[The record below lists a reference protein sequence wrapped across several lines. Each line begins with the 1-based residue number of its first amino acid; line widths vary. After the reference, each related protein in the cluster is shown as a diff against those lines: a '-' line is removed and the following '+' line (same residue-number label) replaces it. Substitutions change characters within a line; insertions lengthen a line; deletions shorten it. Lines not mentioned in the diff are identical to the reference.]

1 ARIVYPNITL
11 YPVWDGRIGASPVR
25 LICTLSGYFP
35 DTLKVEWK
43 QEIKPLNAE
52 PTERKCPSV
61 EEEEKSFTLRSE
73 IQPQMTEWKKGS
85 RFTCSAV
92 HNKEKFEKATDICE
106 VSSGLPPLIHVEIPS
121 FKTVMTATSQA
132 DATCSVL
139 TDLDVSIT
147 WLMDGGQKPPGRKA
161 DNTTHKISIVSVP
174 VNQWKSATAIT
185 CKVDHKCFSSPSPS
199 KRVPVSGAAVEVP
212 SVEIKRSLKG
222 DPYVLQCHITPL
234 SSSDLYVTFQANDVD
249 MSGKQFV
256 DLPETPDLYSVI
268 KQFSIPETKRKKG
281 TRFSC
286 TVSQGFSTNITSNT
300 TGYIFDDPSVEL
312 VVVSS
317 QESGPQR
324 LLCSGW
330 GFKPQIEWFSG
341 SDKSTASK
349 TDVTMGADGRVAVTS
364 ELHVSQDQW
373 TKGMVFTCTLSDSSL
388 NKQVSKTISLC
399 SVMHQPT
406 VKIMQPTLSELS
418 TSDSLTLVCL
428 VSGYFPSNIMVY
440 WKENASVVHSKPTAT
455 LLQGTK
461 KLVCLVFGFS
471 PVSIN
476 ISWYDGSKELLDYNT
491 SEPHR
496 DENGKF
502 SIQSHLRLSQDNWL
516 PGKDITCR
524 VTHEN
529 TTLSLNISKPDTL
542 EHCDF
547 FDDILHVDVNEDM
560 ETGDMVSIGC
570 LAIGFTPASLTFTW
584 NKNGTDL
591 TDFIQYP
598 PEKDRDTYMEISQIR
613 VRQQDWDAGLYYQCA
628 VSHPA
633 GKAQTLHITKPPAF
647 YQLPSLK
654 VLASSDETSYS
665 CFANDFSPKDFEIK
679 WLKDDQEI
687 TSNMTEVKTLV
698 GERKLKNGT
707 KVYNVAS
714 FLTFPSNE
722 GFCDSKFK
730 CEFKGKDDK
739 GDVFT
744 NSSVITIKDCSGDIH
759 IEGPK
764 LEDIFLHQSGTVKCQ
779 VKGNKISA
787 EKVYWEDINGEEIPP
802 PKATPS
808 TGKPASNSLKITY
821 DEWINGVKFV
831 CVVVDNNSPD
841 PLKKVYERKIDQGIV
856 FDTDSTIEAEEDNM
870 GSTAITF
877 ILLFLVTLLFTIG
890 TTAFKVK

>member
-1 ARIVYPNITL
+1 
-11 YPVWDGRIGASPVR
+11 
-25 LICTLSGYFP
+25 
-35 DTLKVEWK
+35 
-43 QEIKPLNAE
+43 
-52 PTERKCPSV
+52 
-61 EEEEKSFTLRSE
+61 
-73 IQPQMTEWKKGS
+73 
-85 RFTCSAV
+85 
-92 HNKEKFEKATDICE
+92 
-106 VSSGLPPLIHVEIPS
+106 
-121 FKTVMTATSQA
+121 
-132 DATCSVL
+132 
-139 TDLDVSIT
+139 
-147 WLMDGGQKPPGRKA
+147 
-161 DNTTHKISIVSVP
+161 
-174 VNQWKSATAIT
+174 
-185 CKVDHKCFSSPSPS
+185 
-199 KRVPVSGAAVEVP
+199 
-212 SVEIKRSLKG
+212 
-222 DPYVLQCHITPL
+222 
-234 SSSDLYVTFQANDVD
+234 

-399 SVMHQPT
+399 SGAAVKAPSVEIKRSLKGDPYVLQCHITPLSSSDLYVTFQANDVDMSGKHYKDQTGKSKVVHQPT

-440 WKENASVVHSKPTAT
+440 WRENGQRLPEARYTNASVVHSKPTAT

-560 ETGDMVSIGC
+560 GVESWYMAFTFLLFFLISFIYGVSVTI
-570 LAIGFTPASLTFTW
+570 
-584 NKNGTDL
+584 
-591 TDFIQYP
+591 
-598 PEKDRDTYMEISQIR
+598 
-613 VRQQDWDAGLYYQCA
+613 
-628 VSHPA
+628 
-633 GKAQTLHITKPPAF
+633 
-647 YQLPSLK
+647 
-654 VLASSDETSYS
+654 
-665 CFANDFSPKDFEIK
+665 
-679 WLKDDQEI
+679 
-687 TSNMTEVKTLV
+687 VKT
-698 GERKLKNGT
+698 K
-707 KVYNVAS
+707 
-714 FLTFPSNE
+714 
-722 GFCDSKFK
+722 
-730 CEFKGKDDK
+730 
-739 GDVFT
+739 
-744 NSSVITIKDCSGDIH
+744 
-759 IEGPK
+759 
-764 LEDIFLHQSGTVKCQ
+764 
-779 VKGNKISA
+779 
-787 EKVYWEDINGEEIPP
+787 
-802 PKATPS
+802 
-808 TGKPASNSLKITY
+808 
-821 DEWINGVKFV
+821 
-831 CVVVDNNSPD
+831 
-841 PLKKVYERKIDQGIV
+841 
-856 FDTDSTIEAEEDNM
+856 
-870 GSTAITF
+870 
-877 ILLFLVTLLFTIG
+877 
-890 TTAFKVK
+890 